1 MATAGIM
8 RGVMFLR
15 HTKRKKDGKEHR
27 YWSIVEN
34 RRVGGGRVVQRPLL
48 YLGEIN
54 DSQELAWRKSIA
66 VVEEGAAAP
75 RPLSLF
81 PEDRCEGVLPDAAV
95 VRLKLAEL
103 RLCRPRQWGG
113 CWLAVN
119 LWRELALDRFWAER
133 LGPSRKGTR
142 WHQVLLLLA
151 TYRLLAPGSEWRL
164 HRQWFEGSAMADLL
178 GEDVGLAEIHKLYRC
193 HDRLLEHKQAL
204 FDHLVGRWRDLF
216 NVSFDVL
223 LYDLTSTYFES
234 DPPFPEGDKRR
245 HGYSRDHRGDCV
257 QVIIALVVTPEGL
270 PLAYEVLPGNTADN
284 TTLKD
289 FLARIVAQYG
299 KARRIW
305 LMDRGVPT
313 EAVLAEMRA
322 ADPPVQYLVG
332 TPKGRLTRL
341 EKGLVDKPWHD
352 ARPGVQVKLLPQDG
366 ELYVFAQSTDRVA
379 KERAMRRRQLK
390 WLWGRLKQ
398 LAGMKLSR
406 EELLMRLGAARKQA
420 RTAWRLIAI
429 EVAADSAALSYR
441 LDRAKLRRARR
452 REGRYLLRTNLT
464 DDDPA
469 RLWGLYLQ
477 LVSVEEAFRNLKG
490 DLAIRPI
497 FHQDA
502 ARIEAHIFIAFL
514 AYCLHVT
521 LGRRLHAL
529 APGLTPR
536 SAIEKF
542 AAVQMI
548 DLHIPTTDG
557 RELLLTRYTEP
568 EPELALLLDKL
579 KFVLPAQPEPKIS
592 AAQTA
597 PPSPV

>member
-66 VVEEGAAAP
+66 VLEEGAAAP

-81 PEDRCEGVLPDAAV
+81 PEDRCEGVLPDATV

-341 EKGLVDKPWHD
+341 EKGHVDKPWHD

-379 KERAMRRRQLK
+379 KERAIRRRQLK

-441 LDRAKLRRARR
+441 LDRAKLRHARR

>member
-66 VVEEGAAAP
+66 VLEEGAAAP

-379 KERAMRRRQLK
+379 KERAIRRRQLK

-579 KFVLPAQPEPKIS
+579 KFVMPAQPEPKIS